1 MTTDRQEMAARA
13 EYAGGAATA
22 SGRQSLREKAVHARF
37 AVVQSG
43 GIPAEW
49 RQAQSEDGESGG
61 RSVAEQIRLGLE
73 IDLSVWCDSAKEEHE
88 ALLEVLERRERGAQ
102 RPDARMYYGEE
113 ELAVRFPDTGAR
125 WQYKGRWNGRQTML
139 AWQRMG
145 LTLTSRF
152 DELPEALQSAVQ
164 QRMQLA
170 ARSEG
175 LPDALAKVWMQ
186 YEESGVSGDGSVRTV
201 QSKPGLL
208 FMDQQFLQR
217 LLALAPGERSEQQA
231 LMLQGWI
238 NPTVVLG
245 LECAF
250 LGLVRQEGRSD
261 WASGTSAES
270 LRVVREDMMPAGF
283 TESEVAEAEEQ
294 VSQWRLPASHQYAMR
309 QVFDLREGEVAG
321 SADADAVAR
330 IREARK
336 RTLYE
341 LMVDGELDERVRDTA
356 VSVGLGVAM
365 RHQAGL
371 VDVRVV
377 DGVGRIVSRRLNVS
391 RRELT
396 RVLQNAVSGQGR
408 FSVWVDAEGNA
419 VSSTRPRVGAYCGD
433 VGILSGSNIRSS
445 VPARSGGA
453 GGRLVG
459 VGLQKNG

>member
-22 SGRQSLREKAVHARF
+22 SGRESLREKAVHARF
-37 AVVQSG
+37 AIVQSG

-49 RQAQSEDGESGG
+49 RQAQSEDGEPGG
-61 RSVAEQIRLGLE
+61 RSVAEKIRMGLE

-113 ELAVRFPDTGAR
+113 ELGVRFPDTSAR
-125 WQYKGRWNGRQTML
+125 WQYMGRLNGRQTML
-139 AWQRMG
+139 ARQRLG
-145 LTLTSRF
+145 LTLTARF
-152 DELPEALQSAVQ
+152 DELPDGLQAAVQ
-164 QRMQLA
+164 QRIQSA
-170 ARSEG
+170 ARSQG
-175 LPDALAKVWMQ
+175 LPDALARVWMQ
-186 YEESGVSGDGSVRTV
+186 YEESGDGSVRTV
-201 QSKPGLL
+201 RTKPGLP

-217 LLALAPGERSEQQA
+217 LLALEPGERSEQDA

-250 LGLVRQEGRSD
+250 LGLVRQDGRSD
-261 WASGTSAES
+261 WASGRSTES
-270 LRVVREDMMPAGF
+270 LRVIREDMLPAGF

-294 VSQWRLPASHQYAMR
+294 VGQWSLPALQQYAMR

-321 SADADAVAR
+321 DADAVAR

-365 RHQAGL
+365 RQQAGL
-371 VDVRVV
+371 VDVRVF
-377 DGVGRIVSRRLNVS
+377 DGVGRVVSRRLNVS

-396 RVLQNAVSGQGR
+396 RVLQDAVSGQGR
-408 FSVWVDAEGNA
+408 FSVGVDAEGNA
-419 VSSTRPRVGAYCGD
+419 VSATRARVGAYCGD
-433 VGILSGSNIRSS
+433 VGILPGSSIRSS
-445 VPARSGGA
+445 VPARRGVGGE
-453 GGRLVG
+453 RLVG
-459 VGLQKNG
+459 VGLQKDG